1 MALAPLRLFLS
12 YRCLLASVMISVQPT
27 KFNLRGA
34 GFLSAML
41 LHRVGPA
48 HLLLLLSFLFL
59 VAIAVPAGAADSDWT
74 TQKFTLQ
81 QGTLGDDMALVA
93 DSAGRI
99 SFTVPTNG
107 QLLEENPFLSLS
119 LDGLPPKRAMIYWRT
134 GTADGQLAQVEVA
147 PPVVGTSTYNLGNIR
162 GWEGAVETLGITLQA
177 APDQPIKVRI
187 VALSSPSLVDTLK
200 VYSYNWSGHRGWLDS
215 DINFITGTRAFNQ
228 PPYPVPYF
236 AGLAAVALTLFGLAH
251 LLRRRTRLFN
261 WHIVGCI
268 ILCTW
273 IVSDTFW
280 QVRLWQQVSQTWDT
294 FGGKT
299 AGEKLLASEDA
310 ALVALARNARQRI
323 PEPDARVFIASS
335 VDVIGMLSAY
345 YMSPLNTYWHR
356 KGPELPT
363 GDVFERGDYI
373 LMVRPLQVEYDA
385 RAGIVRRPGEAG
397 LKVRQEYGSATGV
410 LLKVI

>member
-1 MALAPLRLFLS
+1 
-12 YRCLLASVMISVQPT
+12 MIPVQLT
-27 KFNLRGA
+27 KIKLRGA
-34 GFLSAML
+34 GFLSPTL
-41 LHRVGPA
+41 LNRVGLP
-48 HLLLLLSFLFL
+48 HFLPLLLFLLL
-59 VAIAVPAGAADSDWT
+59 VAIAVPSGAADSDWT
-74 TQKFTLQ
+74 TKQFTLQ
-81 QGTLGDDMALVA
+81 QGTIDDDMALVA

-107 QLLEENPFLSLS
+107 QLLDENPLLSLS

-134 GTADGQLAQVEVA
+134 GTKDGKLAQVEVA
-147 PPVVGTSTYNLGNIR
+147 PPVVGTSTYNLGNVH
-162 GWEGAVETLGITLQA
+162 GWEGAVETLGLTLQT
-177 APDQPIKVRI
+177 APYQPLKVRI
-187 VALSSPSLVDTLK
+187 VALSSPSLIDTFK
-200 VYSYNWSGHRGWLDS
+200 AYSSNWSEHRGWLAS

-236 AGLAAVALTLFGLAH
+236 AGLAAVALILFGLAH
-251 LLRRRTRLFN
+251 LLRRRTRPFN
-261 WHIVGCI
+261 WHFVGCI

-294 FGGKT
+294 FAGKT
-299 AGEKLLASEDA
+299 AGEKLLASSDA

-335 VDVIGMLSAY
+335 VDAFGMLSAY

-385 RAGIVRRPGEAG
+385 RAGMVRRPGEAG